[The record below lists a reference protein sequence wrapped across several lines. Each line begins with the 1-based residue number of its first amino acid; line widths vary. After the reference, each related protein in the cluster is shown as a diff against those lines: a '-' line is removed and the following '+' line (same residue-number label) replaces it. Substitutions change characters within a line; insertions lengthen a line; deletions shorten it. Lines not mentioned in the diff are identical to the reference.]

1 MPPNLKKKYYNFHNN
16 YFKTKGHFVF
26 DLLVAAGW
34 PVIPIIFCSILS
46 LAIVFERI
54 FTLKSN
60 NFQIT
65 NTKNTYAKRL
75 SSVIENANLSNKL
88 VTVNDLIFDELN
100 SIEVELS
107 KYLTTLGTIA
117 TMAPLLGLLGTIIG
131 MIEIFGATTSTGMA
145 DPSQLAHGISV
156 ALYNAAFG
164 IIVAIPS
171 LAFYRY
177 FKSLVNDR
185 MALLEKHSN
194 SLLNINAN

>member
-1 MPPNLKKKYYNFHNN
+1 
-16 YFKTKGHFVF
+16 VF

-34 PVIPIIFCSILS
+34 PVIPIIFCSVLS
-46 LAIVFERI
+46 LAIVLERI

-60 NFQIT
+60 NFQIA

-75 SSVIENANLSNKL
+75 NSVIENANLSNKL

-131 MIEIFGATTSTGMA
+131 MIEIFGATTSTGMT

-177 FKSLVNDR
+177 FKSIVNDR

-194 SLLNINAN
+194 SLLNLNAN